1 MNVSAT
7 QLYYKQM
14 VEVKSRFLA
23 IDRILGA
30 KKGKARTLTE
40 DYYDNEFMWLQLRMI
55 VELVTFSAI
64 ASDRE
69 RYIALRRQQDAT
81 SNYEKD
87 WRAEKILGHL
97 SNINPK
103 FLPQALGRMQMQP
116 DGTKH
121 FEGVPQE
128 QQATLY
134 RLVSIHQTA
143 GEYLHSANPF
153 DANAEQRKTDMRVES
168 RERIIADHVYLKTI
182 LAEHYKVG
190 LEFKEG
196 DDPKGLDNPKHAWIV
211 VLGKSEV
218 SSIQMIQAEARPN
231 GA

>member
-1 MNVSAT
+1 MSVSVP

-14 VEVKSRFLA
+14 VEAKSRLLA

-30 KKGKARTLTE
+30 KRGKPRTLTE
-40 DYYDNEFMWLQLRMI
+40 DYDNEFMWLQLRKI

-69 RYIALRRQQDAT
+69 RYIALRKQQDAN

-87 WRAEKILGHL
+87 WRAEKILGNL

-103 FLPQALGRMQMQP
+103 FLPQALGRMQVQT

-121 FEGVPQE
+121 FGGLPQE
-128 QQATLY
+128 QQATLD

-143 GEYLHSANPF
+143 GEYLHAANPF
-153 DANAEQRKTDMRVES
+153 DANAEQREADVRTRFRNRIS
-168 RERIIADHVYLKTI
+168 AERAYLKTM

-190 LEFKEG
+190 LEFNDG
-196 DDPKGLDNPKHAWIV
+196 DDPKAFDSPKHAWIV
-211 VLGKSEV
+211 VLGKLEV
-218 SSIQMIQAEARPN
+218 PSIQMVQAEAQPN